1 MAPRLALGLGSAGKL
16 DDGPLSVGGPIF
28 GTKKNAP
35 GDPNRRKSVT
45 TLWSDFRDHGAI
57 FATPHT
63 VFHSGED
70 QKTVA
75 VFEQVLKRE
84 PKKSAAGPR
93 RFLLCGGPKMVP
105 KTAPKRAP
113 KGAPKIVAKTVV
125 GIERLQNTHQS
136 PLAWRPAGSPQ
147 CLMTTPQN

>member
-1 MAPRLALGLGSAGKL
+1 MAPRPALGLGSAGKL
-16 DDGPLSVGGPIF
+16 DDGQLSVGGLIF
-28 GTKKNAP
+28 GAKKNTP

-75 VFEQVLKRE
+75 IFEQVLKRE
-84 PKKSAAGPR
+84 PKNRRRALGDFSSAGVRKWSRRLPR
-93 RFLLCGGPKMVP
+93 NAPRKAPRKLLRKPLWELKGS
-105 KTAPKRAP
+105 KTHIKAYLPGDQPEAPNA
-113 KGAPKIVAKTVV
+113 
-125 GIERLQNTHQS
+125 S
-136 PLAWRPAGSPQ
+136 
-147 CLMTTPQN
+147 